1 MLINKIEDA
10 LMHLSRYT
18 LGKTFPDYCDLR
30 TVIGLT
36 ADDKVRHPSL
46 DAPYIQVT
54 RNNDYVTCFEIKGA
68 FREFS
73 FHEVPEGTEPEP
85 GTFQFF
91 IRRLS
96 ESLSGEFRQTGHKLS
111 VIFESDPLRGAEETE
126 RLLTPKK
133 QACQRLHLALDDLID
148 EEMQKIAPYVAR
160 ERVLL
165 VVYTAFSS
173 LPPEERRAEIKRQN
187 ETTQLPEARFG
198 QLPLYAMFEGL
209 KMRHDAFID
218 KLAADIADNNDGVLL
233 RMMDAHETGQVIRDE
248 IERNS
253 TSTAWQPLLPGDRV
267 LPHGRLRE
275 NDISACLAP
284 HLNFQYCNSNVET
297 DGEAVRVD
305 DIWHGQLA
313 MTLAPQR
320 PQTFPELFRTL
331 PRQLPWRLRI
341 DLMPGGLHQLGRKMS
356 LLMFL
361 AIFPS
366 LRPQYESVKWLL
378 DRDRIDPVMVMSIT
392 ASTWHRDKSRMQR
405 NLTLLKKSLQGW
417 GITDVTGIFG
427 DPIRAWV
434 STLPAVSSYSGPNLL
449 FAPLTEA
456 LRFLPLQ
463 RPCSPW
469 EKGNF
474 VVITPDGKPFVI
486 QLASSLQEKHTE
498 MIFGSP
504 GSGKSVLANS
514 IQLAMLANSNTDLP
528 FMAFI
533 DKGFT
538 AQGVYELIRDALPPE
553 QRHKVLSIVLQNDDH
568 HCRNPMD
575 IQLGLKAPLSTER
588 EYILNLL
595 KSLCADPLTGLPPDA
610 STCADILGRAV
621 DMAYQEK
628 AERPTRYGPG
638 LVPDVDAA
646 LQEADIFSRHPPE
659 WWETATWYEIRDLL
673 FDSGFVKE
681 AAQAQA
687 QAVPLLND
695 LQNELNN
702 PVLRNEF
709 EKVTRPGS
717 HDLLLDYISRCLTR
731 ALTDYPMLSGRTQ
744 LVVNPET
751 RIIVVDV
758 NNVAGNSK
766 TPEGKLRTGIMYQF
780 ARQLAGGNDFYLPQ
794 IQSELYA
801 SLDPRY
807 IPLHRQRIE
816 QLDQETKTIF
826 MDEMHNIKGIQILW
840 EALQTEDREQRKFG
854 VRTVFAS
861 QYPDDVPED
870 MLRSANSV
878 YLMRVRP
885 QDFELLEKNFSVPR
899 VTLNRMLKTPA
910 GPAPD
915 GSGTT
920 FLGIFRTQRGN
931 VAQILRLPV
940 GPLKLWALNST
951 PENRALRNLLTQK
964 LGSAPARRLLAT
976 HFPQGSASAH
986 IDNLKSQSRDDDHTS
1001 AVNKLAAELIA
1012 RHGYLQG

>member
-1 MLINKIEDA
+1 M
-10 LMHLSRYT
+10 
-18 LGKTFPDYCDLR
+18 
-30 TVIGLT
+30 
-36 ADDKVRHPSL
+36 
-46 DAPYIQVT
+46 
-54 RNNDYVTCFEIKGA
+54 
-68 FREFS
+68 
-73 FHEVPEGTEPEP
+73 
-85 GTFQFF
+85 
-91 IRRLS
+91 
-96 ESLSGEFRQTGHKLS
+96 
-111 VIFESDPLRGAEETE
+111 
-126 RLLTPKK
+126 
-133 QACQRLHLALDDLID
+133 
-148 EEMQKIAPYVAR
+148 
-160 ERVLL
+160 
-165 VVYTAFSS
+165 
-173 LPPEERRAEIKRQN
+173 
-187 ETTQLPEARFG
+187 
-198 QLPLYAMFEGL
+198 
-209 KMRHDAFID
+209 
-218 KLAADIADNNDGVLL
+218 
-233 RMMDAHETGQVIRDE
+233 
-248 IERNS
+248 
-253 TSTAWQPLLPGDRV
+253 
-267 LPHGRLRE
+267 
-275 NDISACLAP
+275 
-284 HLNFQYCNSNVET
+284 
-297 DGEAVRVD
+297 
-305 DIWHGQLA
+305 
-313 MTLAPQR
+313 
-320 PQTFPELFRTL
+320 
-331 PRQLPWRLRI
+331 
-341 DLMPGGLHQLGRKMS
+341 
-356 LLMFL
+356 
-361 AIFPS
+361 
-366 LRPQYESVKWLL
+366 
-378 DRDRIDPVMVMSIT
+378 
-392 ASTWHRDKSRMQR
+392 
-405 NLTLLKKSLQGW
+405 
-417 GITDVTGIFG
+417 
-427 DPIRAWV
+427 
-434 STLPAVSSYSGPNLL
+434 
-449 FAPLTEA
+449 
-456 LRFLPLQ
+456 
-463 RPCSPW
+463 
-469 EKGNF
+469 
-474 VVITPDGKPFVI
+474 
-486 QLASSLQEKHTE
+486 
-498 MIFGSP
+498 
-504 GSGKSVLANS
+504 
-514 IQLAMLANSNTDLP
+514 
-528 FMAFI
+528 
-533 DKGFT
+533 
-538 AQGVYELIRDALPPE
+538 
-553 QRHKVLSIVLQNDDH
+553 
-568 HCRNPMD
+568 CR
-575 IQLGLKAPLSTER
+575 S
-588 EYILNLL
+588 
-595 KSLCADPLTGLPPDA
+595 LTGLPPDA

-940 GPLKLWALNST
+940 GP
-951 PENRALRNLLTQK
+951 
-964 LGSAPARRLLAT
+964 
-976 HFPQGSASAH
+976 
-986 IDNLKSQSRDDDHTS
+986 
-1001 AVNKLAAELIA
+1001 
-1012 RHGYLQG
+1012 